1 MPNLEAE
8 WMFTDRWSLALEWQ
22 GAWYTKK
29 SPRKVYRLTTV
40 TPEVRFWAL
49 DRGRWHGMYVGV
61 FGAWGMYDLDFGKK
75 GHEGEGWMAGASVG
89 YMWPISK
96 HLSLDAGIG
105 LGFMRARDKVYEPR
119 DGHFL
124 YQMTKNINYFGPL
137 RAKLSL
143 VWRIPSIKNQT
154 VK

>member
-1 MPNLEAE
+1 
-8 WMFTDRWSLALEWQ
+8 
-22 GAWYTKK
+22 
-29 SPRKVYRLTTV
+29 
-40 TPEVRFWAL
+40 
-49 DRGRWHGMYVGV
+49 
-61 FGAWGMYDLDFGKK
+61 
-75 GHEGEGWMAGASVG
+75 MAGISAG

-105 LGFMRARDKVYEPR
+105 VGYMIARDKVYEPH

-143 VWRIPSIKNQT
+143 VWRIPSFKKQT